1 MDGGRRAVVV
11 REGRALAIYIHGGEY
26 HSEASD
32 AQFAKQLRDA
42 RKMAA
47 KVCSLPGVCCPASTG
62 GEGGTRVRTTT
73 GAAAVRR

>member
-26 HSEASD
+26 HSEVSD

-42 RKMAA
+42 RKTAV
-47 KVCSLPGVCCPASTG
+47 KVCSLPGVC
-62 GEGGTRVRTTT
+62 
-73 GAAAVRR
+73 